1 MPKLK
6 PGHIS
11 PTPEEDALIRKQIE
25 ADPDTW
31 CPTDKEWER
40 IKPTARIGAGRPKAE
55 TTKERITIRLSPDVL
70 EKFRASGPGWQTR
83 IDTALRDWLRTHR
96 LG

>member
-11 PTPEEDALIRKQIE
+11 PTDEEDAAINAGIA
-25 ADPDTW
+25 ADPDTY
-31 CPTDKEWER
+31 EL
-40 IKPTARIGAGRPKAE
+40 TAEDIARMRPVGRPKAE
-55 TTKERITIRLSPDVL
+55 VTKKRITIRLSPDVL
-70 EKFRASGPGWQTR
+70 EKFRASGAGWQTR
-83 IDTALRDWLRTHR
+83 IDSALRDWLRTHR

>member
-1 MPKLK
+1 MLKRK

-11 PTPEEDALIRKQIE
+11 PTDEEDAAINAGIA
-25 ADPDTW
+25 ADPDTY
-31 CPTDKEWER
+31 EL
-40 IKPTARIGAGRPKAE
+40 TAEDIARMRPIGRPRAE
-55 TTKERITIRLSPDVL
+55 ITKERITIRLSPDVL
-70 EKFRASGPGWQTR
+70 EKFRASGAGWQTR